1 MIFIQVNAY
10 LVNFLVV
17 NMNDI
22 KQLII
27 NYKDMV
33 FDKRSLTDEM
43 INKLFNIDDKFLRDL
58 SNAANEI
65 TRTFQGSK
73 IDVEQLANIK
83 KNYCSEDCTFCSQSA
98 FFDTGIDKYQ
108 LMSPKQV
115 VKQATDAKNAG
126 ADSYCLV
133 AAWREPSENEFKQV
147 CHIIEEVN
155 EKVGISIECSLGFL
169 TIKQAKKLKDLG
181 VIRYNHNLET
191 SESKFHEICTTHTY
205 QDRVNTLNIARE
217 AGLELCTGGIIG
229 MGETR
234 NQREELVQAIGKL
247 GPEEVTVNLLVPF
260 PGTPLELQTPLNLE
274 EILRVFAVLRFVL
287 PKSIIKISGGREVN
301 LKDDGKELLLS
312 GANGIISA
320 GYLTLDGNSM
330 QKDVKMI
337 KEIDLEA

>member
-1 MIFIQVNAY
+1 MPSETELI
-10 LVNFLVV
+10 
-17 NMNDI
+17 MNCKDKVLKNQNLDEGII
-22 KQLII
+22 K
-27 NYKDMV
+27 
-33 FDKRSLTDEM
+33 
-43 INKLFNIDDKFLRDL
+43 KLFNVGDKSLGKL
-58 SNAANEI
+58 SEAANDI

-108 LMSPKQV
+108 LMSAEEV
-115 VKQATDAKNAG
+115 VRQATDAKKAG
-126 ADSYCLV
+126 AHSYCLV
-133 AAWREPSENEFKQV
+133 AAWREPSDDDFGKV
-147 CHIIEEVN
+147 CYIIEQIN

-169 TIKQAKKLKDLG
+169 TKQQAEKLKELG

-191 SESKFHEICTTHTY
+191 SESKFPEICTTHTY
-205 QDRVNTLNIARE
+205 QDRIDTLHTARK

-234 NQREELVQAIGKL
+234 EQREELVEAIGKL
-247 GPEEVTVNLLVPF
+247 NPEEVTVNLLVPF
-260 PGTPLELQTPLNLE
+260 PGTPLELQTPLSLE
-274 EILRVFAVLRFVL
+274 EILRVFAVLRFLL

-301 LKDDGKELLLS
+301 LNDDGKELLLS